1 MNKYEVLYKNGK
13 FFTSDN
19 DNPYAEAMVV
29 KDGKISWIG
38 MLSDAPAADKTV
50 DLKGRR
56 VLPDLLTVTC
66 TQLCLRIAAA
76 RFLLCR
82 HR

>member
-56 VLPDLLTVTC
+56 VLPGFVDSHMHAIMLADC
-66 TQLCLRIAAA
+66 
-76 RFLLCR
+76 CR